1 MSLLGEVRIVSDHAL
16 RHAVNIKADAA
27 KIHTALTTL
36 EGLKGW
42 TMAEVS
48 GAAGVG
54 GKWTLKY
61 ADGPKFVWEVSEQGA
76 DKIVWKCVEGPGD
89 APGTSVT
96 FGFEKTPHGR
106 VHLTFAHSGWPH
118 QKGNFEKCNAL
129 WGMMLHHL
137 KAYAEHGKTAPA
149 YS

>member
-1 MSLLGEVRIVSDHAL
+1 MPSHAL

-27 KIHTALTTL
+27 RVHAALTTL

-42 TMAEVS
+42 TMADVS
-48 GAAGVG
+48 GGG
-54 GKWTLKY
+54 GKWTLAY
-61 ADGPKFVWEVSEQGA
+61 VTGPRFVWDVAEQGA
-76 DKIVWKCVEGPGD
+76 DRIVWKCAEGPGD
-89 APGTSVT
+89 AAGTSVT
-96 FGFEKTPHGR
+96 FEFGKTPHGR
-106 VHLTFAHSGWPH
+106 VHLAFAHSGWPH

-137 KAYAEHGKTAPA
+137 RAFAEHGKTAPA

>member
-1 MSLLGEVRIVSDHAL
+1 MSDHAL
-16 RHAVNIKADAA
+16 RHAVNIKAEAA
-27 KIHTALTTL
+27 KVHAALTTL

-48 GAAGVG
+48 GGAGAG
-54 GKWTLKY
+54 SQWTLKY
-61 ADGPKFVWEVSEQGA
+61 ADGPKFVWEVASQGA
-76 DKIVWKCVEGPGD
+76 DTVVWKCVEGPGD
-89 APGTSVT
+89 APGTSVS
-96 FGFEKTPHGR
+96 FNLGQTPHGR

-137 KAYAEHGKTAPA
+137 RAYAEHGRTAPA